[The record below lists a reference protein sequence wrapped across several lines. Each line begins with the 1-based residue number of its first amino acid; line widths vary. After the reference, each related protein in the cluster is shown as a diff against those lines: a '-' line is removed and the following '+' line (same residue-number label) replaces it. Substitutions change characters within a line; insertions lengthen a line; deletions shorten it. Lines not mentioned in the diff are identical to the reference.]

1 MQKILV
7 PTDFSE
13 SADNALETACNIVK
27 RTKGQVVL
35 LHVVE
40 SSSHSTFSIT
50 GEMDFESQEERFFT
64 IKLIEKARGEI
75 DARINTESYKDI
87 DFKTEIHVG
96 NPYHGI
102 KSIISEQDV
111 DMIVMGTTGTHSLE
125 EYLVGSTTE
134 KVVRYAKCPVLTV
147 HKKQTNFDYNNIVF
161 ATSLHE
167 DEKECLSIVK
177 NAQKIYDAKLHL
189 VRINTPNN
197 FERDKDSLDTMKEY
211 AEKNN
216 LENYTLNVFNDVTE
230 EEGII
235 YFADH
240 INADLIA
247 LATHGR
253 TGFAHLL
260 SGSIAEDVVSHAN
273 RPVLTHVI
281 KG

>member
-1 MQKILV
+1 
-7 PTDFSE
+7 
-13 SADNALETACNIVK
+13 
-27 RTKGQVVL
+27 
-35 LHVVE
+35 
-40 SSSHSTFSIT
+40 
-50 GEMDFESQEERFFT
+50 
-64 IKLIEKARGEI
+64 
-75 DARINTESYKDI
+75 
-87 DFKTEIHVG
+87 
-96 NPYHGI
+96 
-102 KSIISEQDV
+102 
-111 DMIVMGTTGTHSLE
+111 
-125 EYLVGSTTE
+125 
-134 KVVRYAKCPVLTV
+134 
-147 HKKQTNFDYNNIVF
+147 F